1 MNRFIFKK
9 TKRDFKLL
17 QLSRFGKHKKVE
29 PSYLVQKTKLSKTFK
44 KQGTNLKKNLFIWET
59 TD

>member
-44 KQGTNLKKNLFIWET
+44 KQGTNLKKNLFI
-59 TD
+59 